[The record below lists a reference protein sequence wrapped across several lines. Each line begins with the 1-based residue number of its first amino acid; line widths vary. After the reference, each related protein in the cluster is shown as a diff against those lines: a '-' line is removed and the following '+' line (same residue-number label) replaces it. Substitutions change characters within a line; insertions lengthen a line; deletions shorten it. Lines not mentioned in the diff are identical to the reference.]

1 MANNKLHVERL
12 FLNNLHLPIMFSVK
26 AAFGVAFGVL
36 YRALTLQAAG
46 RSFGSSADPSADT
59 GSADSTASADF
70 CHGSL
75 SCALGA
81 LSDTGSSVLLQYIP
95 DILWLGK
102 TIYLNI
108 YLIQ

>member
-1 MANNKLHVERL
+1 MQNNKLYITRKLLKINSLLIL
-12 FLNNLHLPIMFSVK
+12 FFVK

-59 GSADSTASADF
+59 GSADLTASADF

-81 LSDTGSSVLLQYIP
+81 LSDTGSTVLMQYIP

-102 TIYLNI
+102 TLNF
-108 YLIQ
+108 YFVQ